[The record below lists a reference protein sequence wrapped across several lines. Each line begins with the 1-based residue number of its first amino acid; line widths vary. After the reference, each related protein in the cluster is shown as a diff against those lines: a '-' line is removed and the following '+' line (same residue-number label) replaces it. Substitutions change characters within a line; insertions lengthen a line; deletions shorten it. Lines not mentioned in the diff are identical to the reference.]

1 MKSINKIVEGVYMMT
16 LPIRMKFFYIVA
28 RMCWRVFDIRN
39 RDKAAL
45 KRRDVKRILL
55 VVKYRLAIFYALHH
69 IELLSDDPSLIFY
82 ISSPKKLRST
92 CLYEIGKINVKIHY
106 VNLWDAITSYWDLI
120 SFPHH
125 CLGAFFH
132 PSIPKIYIAHGL
144 ENGKKIA
151 GGVGY
156 VYGWKAI
163 LKNQESYYKKIL
175 ATSYDEFNIARS
187 DKRYKAFKDKIVVTS
202 EAMAL
207 KLLEKNKYRK
217 EIRENLG
224 VKSREYKAIL
234 IMATWGPDSLLFT
247 VGPAIIE
254 KARKISAKY
263 RFFIFAHAHNFE
275 HKDTL
280 KILKEIKA
288 KGFKVIDPGE
298 SSWIPYAVAADLAIS
313 DKTSLSLYFSLLH
326 KPIIFTH
333 INEKEFVKGTPFV
346 RLYRVSPKLSAPENL
361 EYDVKK
367 CLQSDYS
374 TRVKSF
380 AEKTFPKIREQDH
393 LKSVI
398 YECMKTP

>member
-1 MKSINKIVEGVYMMT
+1 MKSISKIVEGVYMLT

-39 RDKAAL
+39 RNKAAL
-45 KRRDVKRILL
+45 KRRDLKRILL
-55 VVKYRLAIFYALHH
+55 VVKYRLSIFYALHH
-69 IELLSDDPSLIFY
+69 IKFLANDPSLSFY
-82 ISSPKKLRST
+82 ITSTKKIRHT
-92 CLYEIGKINVKIHY
+92 CLYEISKMPIKIHY
-106 VNLWDAITSYWDLI
+106 VTMWDAITSDWDLI

-132 PSIPKIYIAHGL
+132 PSVPKVFIAHGL

-163 LKNQESYYKKIL
+163 LQNQESYYKKIL
-175 ATSYDEFNIARS
+175 ATSYDEFNIARA
-187 DKRYKAFKDKIVVTS
+187 DRHYKAFKKKIVVTS

-207 KLLEKNKYRK
+207 KLLEKNNYRE
-217 EIRENLG
+217 EIREELG
-224 VKSREYKAIL
+224 IKSKECKAIL
-234 IMATWGPDSLLFT
+234 IMSTWGPDSLLFT

-254 KARKISAKY
+254 MAMRLNEQCC
-263 RFFIFAHAHNFE
+263 FFIFAHAHNFE

-280 KILKEIKA
+280 KILNEIKA
-288 KGFKVIDPGE
+288 KGFRVIDPGE

-333 INEKEFVKGTPFV
+333 INEEEFVEGTPFV

-361 EYDVKK
+361 EYDIKK

-374 TRVKSF
+374 SRVKSF
-380 AEKTFPKIREQDH
+380 AERTFPKIREQDH

>member
-1 MKSINKIVEGVYMMT
+1 MKSIPKTIEVFYTMT

-28 RMCWRVFDIRN
+28 RMCWRIFDMRTRKKI
-39 RDKAAL
+39 DL
-45 KRRDVKRILL
+45 KNNHGKRILL

-69 IELLSDDPSLIFY
+69 IELLSDDPNLIFY
-82 ISSPKKLRST
+82 ITSPKKLRST
-92 CLYEIGKINVKIHY
+92 CLYEIGKMKVNIHY
-106 VNLWDAITSYWDLI
+106 VNLWDAITSFWNLI

-187 DKRYKAFKDKIVVTS
+187 DKHYKAFKDKIVVTS

-207 KLLEKNKYRK
+207 KLLEKNNYREK
-217 EIRENLG
+217 IREELG
-224 VKSREYKAIL
+224 IKSEECKAIL

-254 KARKISAKY
+254 RAMRLKEKY

-275 HKDTL
+275 HNDTL
-280 KILKEIKA
+280 KILHEIKA

-326 KPIIFTH
+326 KPIIFPH
-333 INEKEFVKGTPFV
+333 IKEEEFVAGTPFV
-346 RLYRVSPKLSAPENL
+346 RLYRLSPKLSAPKNL
-361 EYDVKK
+361 EYDIKK
-367 CLQSDYS
+367 CLQSDS
-374 TRVKSF
+374 SRRVKTF
-380 AEKTFPKIREQDH
+380 AEKTFPKIRESDH

-398 YECMKTP
+398 YDCMKAS